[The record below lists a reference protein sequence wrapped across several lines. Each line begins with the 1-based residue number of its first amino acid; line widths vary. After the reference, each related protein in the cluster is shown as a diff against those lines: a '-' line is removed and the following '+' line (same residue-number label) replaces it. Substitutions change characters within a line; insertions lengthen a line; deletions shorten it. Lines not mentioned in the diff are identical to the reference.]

1 MRAVL
6 PVDDVLEPLRAA
18 VRGCGAVVLEAPPGA
33 GKTTRVPP
41 ALLDVITGEIVV
53 LEPRR
58 LAARLSARRVAEE
71 RGEEVGGVIGYKVRH
86 EEAVSAA
93 TRITYVTEGLAV
105 RRLLASPTLPG
116 VGALVLDE
124 FHERHL
130 DGDLVLALARRLR
143 EGARKD
149 LVVIAMSATLDG
161 AHVADYLGAERI
173 TSEGRRFPVEIEYAP
188 HDDDRWLEKQVA
200 GAVRKAIAEGP
211 PGDVLVFLPGAA
223 EIARAAGALAELA
236 GQRGLAVMPLH
247 GELDAA
253 SQDRAIRKADRTKV
267 ILATNVAETSVTI
280 DGVTVVVDAGLA
292 RIASYSPWTG
302 LPTLKLSKISQAS
315 AAQRAGRAGRTAPG
329 RCLRLYTRHDH
340 DGRPTH
346 DAPEVR
352 RLDLAGALLSLH
364 AAGVSDVRGFGWLD
378 APPEASI
385 AAAEELIARLGFV
398 DGAGA
403 LTALGRRASRFPT
416 HPRLARLMIEAET
429 RGVVAD
435 AALAAAILG
444 ERDPRTGD
452 ARREARISGPSDV
465 EQVMDVVRDARRSRG
480 GGGGGIDPGALHAI
494 DRAARQLERIA
505 QAGTARA
512 TGAAADEALGLA
524 ILAAFP
530 DRVAKRRRAGGKELV
545 LSAGGELEQAPQSIV
560 GDAALA
566 VVVDAEDRRTGV
578 GGGKPRA
585 RMLHAIEAEMLLE
598 IAPDRVVA
606 ARRLVWD
613 AARERVEV
621 VAETRY
627 DALVLEERRAMVGPE
642 DAEEAARV
650 LATQAMAASL
660 DSFGDPEALARLRAR
675 VTFVATACPEV
686 GLAPL
691 DEAGLR
697 DALARACVGKS
708 SFAELR
714 AAGALDRA
722 LTDAL
727 PSGGAA
733 ALARLAPEQATLA
746 SGRRVPIH
754 YEDGKPPWLES
765 RMADFFG
772 LAKGPAVA
780 GGRVPIV
787 LHLLAPNHRAVQ
799 VTTDLAGFWD
809 RHWPTLRKELARKYP
824 RHPWPEDARTA
835 TATTA
840 VAKRKS

>member
-1 MRAVL
+1 MGASL
-6 PVDDVLEPLRAA
+6 PVDDVLAPLRAA
-18 VRGCGAVVLEAPPGA
+18 VRARGAVVLEAPPGA

-41 ALLDVITGEIVV
+41 ALLDVVDGEIVV

-93 TRITYVTEGLAV
+93 TRITYVTEGLLV
-105 RRLLASPTLPG
+105 RRLLAAPTLPG

-130 DGDLVLALARRLR
+130 DGDLALALAKRLR
-143 EGARKD
+143 EGARPELKV
-149 LVVIAMSATLDG
+149 LAMSATLDG
-161 AHVADYLGAERI
+161 AAVAAYLDAERI
-173 TSEGRRFPVEIEYAP
+173 TSEGRKFPVEIEYAA
-188 HDDDRWLEKQVA
+188 HDDDRFLEKQVA
-200 GAVRKAIAEGP
+200 GAVRRAIAEGP

-236 GQRGLAVMPLH
+236 GQRGLAVLPLH
-247 GELDAA
+247 GELDPAA
-253 SQDRAIRKADRTKV
+253 QDRAIKKGDRTKV

-292 RIASYSPWTG
+292 RIASHSPWTG

-364 AAGVSDVRGFGWLD
+364 AAGVTDVRAFGWLD
-378 APPEASI
+378 APPEASV
-385 AAAEELIARLGFV
+385 AAAEELLTRLGFV
-398 DGAGA
+398 DAHGA
-403 LTALGRRASRFPT
+403 LSELGRRAARFPI
-416 HPRLARLMIEAET
+416 HPRLARLMLEAER

-452 ARREARISGPSDV
+452 ARREAKISGPSDV
-465 EQVMDVVRDARRSRG
+465 EQVMDLVRDARRRRG
-480 GGGGGIDPGALHAI
+480 EAYGLDPGAVFAI
-494 DRAARQLERIA
+494 DRAAKQLERIA
-505 QAGTARA
+505 QGGGPRVS
-512 TGAAADEALGLA
+512 GAAADTALALA
-524 ILAAFP
+524 LLAGFP
-530 DRVAKRRRAGGKELV
+530 DRVARRRRVGGRELV

-560 GDAALA
+560 GGAQLA
-566 VVVDAEDRRTGV
+566 IVVDAEDRRSGV

-585 RMLHAIEAEMLLE
+585 RMLHAIEPEMLLE
-598 IAPDRVVA
+598 IAPERVVD

-621 VAETRY
+621 IEETRY
-627 DALVLEERRAMVGPE
+627 DALVLEERRAIAG
-642 DAEEAARV
+642 DADVEEAARIV
-650 LATQAMAASL
+650 ATQALAAKL
-660 DSFGDPEALARLRAR
+660 ETFGDPEALARLRAR
-675 VTFVATACPEV
+675 VTFVATQCPET

-691 DEAGLR
+691 DDAGLR
-697 DALARACVGKS
+697 DALARACVGKT

-722 LTDAL
+722 IADAL

-733 ALARLAPEQATLA
+733 ALARLAPEHATLA
-746 SGRRVPIH
+746 SGRRAKIS

-772 LAKGPAVA
+772 LAKGPTVA
-780 GGRVPIV
+780 GGKVPVV

-799 VTTDLAGFWD
+799 VTTDLAGFWQ
-809 RHWPTLRKELARKYP
+809 RHWPTIRKELARKYP
-824 RHPWPEDARTA
+824 RHPWPEDPTTA
-835 TATTA
+835 TPP
-840 VAKRKS
+840 VAKNR